1 MTTLEIILIVAL
13 LLSWAEYIRVILNV
27 RKIRDLVVPIR
38 EDMQQLREDAL
49 ELVEAAAVLEQER
62 NK

>member
-13 LLSWAEYIRVILNV
+13 LLSWAEHIRVILNV
-27 RKIRDLVVPIR
+27 RKIRDLVVLTL

>member
-27 RKIRDLVVPIR
+27 RKIRDLVVPTL
-38 EDMQQLREDAL
+38 EYMQQLREDAL

>member
-13 LLSWAEYIRVILNV
+13 LLSWSEYIRVILNV
-27 RKIRDLVVPIR
+27 RKIRDLVVPTL

>member
-13 LLSWAEYIRVILNV
+13 LLSWSEYIRVILNV
-27 RKIRDLVVPIR
+27 RKIRDLVVPTL

-49 ELVEAAAVLEQER
+49 ELVGAAAVLEQER

>member
-27 RKIRDLVVPIR
+27 RKIRDLVVSTL